1 MEKEYAETL
10 KENFDKIAEYIKQ
23 NYPHAIKLSYDKN
36 IKCDSPHHVYYT
48 SYIVLSKGD
57 VQYHFGSHGWSEYD
71 EIYSADKREWVS
83 SIDKREWVSGIKP
96 KDKKLEKFILEW
108 KSQKMY
114 IDGTL
119 GQYEKIFNFEV

>member
-1 MEKEYAETL
+1 MEKEYAEIL
-10 KENFDKIAEYIKQ
+10 KENFDKVAKYIKEK
-23 NYPHAIKLSYDKN
+23 YPNAIKLSHDRD

-57 VQYHFGSHGWSEYD
+57 IQYHFGSHGWSEND

-83 SIDKREWVSGIKP
+83 GIKP
-96 KDKKLEKFILEW
+96 KDTRLEDFILEW
-108 KSQKMY
+108 TFQKMY

-119 GQYEKIFNFEV
+119 GQYEKIFDFEV